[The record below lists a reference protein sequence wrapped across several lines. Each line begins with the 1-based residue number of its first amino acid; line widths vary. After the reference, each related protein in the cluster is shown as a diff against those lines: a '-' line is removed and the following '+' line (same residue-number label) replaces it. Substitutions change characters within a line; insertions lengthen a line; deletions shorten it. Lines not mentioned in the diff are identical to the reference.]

1 MGSRNAK
8 LRISRK
14 LLFAGGLVPI
24 PLCHLHDREAMTP
37 FLDRWFRAVPLDRLS
52 AAFLWADALSEGA
65 RALHAYD
72 RWLAIQLDGDA
83 RAELKTLRHDTR
95 RESELFQEIMDIG
108 AQFERAILALL
119 FNTRL
124 APLAQQYLVF

>member
-1 MGSRNAK
+1 M
-8 LRISRK
+8 
-14 LLFAGGLVPI
+14 
-24 PLCHLHDREAMTP
+24 
-37 FLDRWFRAVPLDRLS
+37 PLDRLA
-52 AAFLWADALSEGA
+52 AAFLWADAQPEGA

-83 RAELKTLRHDTR
+83 RAELKKLRHDTR
-95 RESELFQEIMDIG
+95 RQSELFREIMDIG